1 MKELEGKKLLVL
13 GGGATSID
21 IVKAAQTLG
30 VYVIVTDYYDVSR
43 SPAKLIAD
51 EYWNESITDYDKLCA
66 LIKEKGVNG
75 IITGFTDSY
84 LMPYQHLCE
93 LSGLPCYATKEV
105 FELTM
110 DKARFKQ
117 LCRDNDVP
125 VIPEYDL
132 ASFDPNIIND
142 NHKVI
147 VKPVDNSGSR
157 GVILCTKPE
166 DFQKCLDY
174 ALSFSEKKQ
183 VVIERYM
190 EMDSISISYTIQ
202 DGVVSLST
210 TDDRY
215 VHKAASG
222 SSVTQC
228 GIYPSKYTEAYIKHI
243 DPKMK
248 KMYERAGLRNG
259 VLAVQFFTDGNEF
272 YVMEMGH
279 RLTGGQHYTY
289 TMAENGISSLDQLI
303 HFAVTG
309 SMADYSIAERDNACF
324 KHVYCHL
331 FILGKHAKIA
341 RFEGLDYLKQIPEL
355 MHLTEMK
362 KVGDMIGVDGTSAQ
376 KVVGLHLKLKNRED
390 LLRLIK
396 NIQREFH
403 FYDEDGNDLMLDFNE
418 IIKFGFVE

>member
-1 MKELEGKKLLVL
+1 
-13 GGGATSID
+13 
-21 IVKAAQTLG
+21 
-30 VYVIVTDYYDVSR
+30 
-43 SPAKLIAD
+43 
-51 EYWNESITDYDKLCA
+51 
-66 LIKEKGVNG
+66 
-75 IITGFTDSY
+75 
-84 LMPYQHLCE
+84 MPYQHLCE

-132 ASFDPNIIND
+132 TSFDPGIINE

-376 KVVGLHLKLKNRED
+376 KVVGLHLKLRNRED

-403 FYDEDGNDLMLDFNE
+403 FYDEDGNDLRIDINE
-418 IIKFGFVE
+418 NLL

>member
-1 MKELEGKKLLVL
+1 MKELEGKKLLIL
-13 GGGATSID
+13 GGDASSVD
-21 IVKAAQTLG
+21 VVNAARKMG
-30 VYVIVTDYYDVSR
+30 VYTIVTDWYDTSR
-43 SPAKLIAD
+43 SPAKLVAD
-51 EYWNESITDYDKLCA
+51 EYWNESINDFDKLCF
-66 LIKEKGVNG
+66 LIKAKGVDG
-75 IITGFTDSY
+75 IFTGFTDSY
-84 LMPYQHLCE
+84 LLPYQHLCE
-93 LSGLPCYATKEV
+93 LTGLPCYATKEV

-117 LCRDNDVP
+117 LCRDNGIP

-132 ASFDPNIIND
+132 ATFDPNIINE

-147 VKPVDNSGSR
+147 IKPVDNSGSR

-166 DFQKCLDY
+166 DFQKCLDF

-183 VVIERYM
+183 VIIERYM
-190 EMDSISISYTIQ
+190 EMDSISLSYTIQ

-215 VHKAASG
+215 VHKAANG

-228 GIYPSKYTEAYIKHI
+228 GVYPSKYTEAYIQKI
-243 DPKMK
+243 DGKMK

-289 TMAENGISSLDQLI
+289 TLAENGISSLDALI
-303 HFAVTG
+303 RFAVTG
-309 SMADYSIAERDNACF
+309 KMADFSIAEKDNARF

-331 FILGKHAKIA
+331 FVLGKEGVIA
-341 RFEGLDYLKQIPEL
+341 RFEGMDYIKQMSGV
-355 MHLTEMK
+355 MHVTEMIN
-362 KVGDMIGVDGTSAQ
+362 VGQKIGANGTAAQ
-376 KVVGLHLKLKNRED
+376 KVTGLHIKVDDVAQLKRVLDDVKEH
-390 LLRLIK
+390 
-396 NIQREFH
+396 FH
-403 FYDEDGNDLMLDFNE
+403 FYDEQGDDLTIMFN
-418 IIKFGFVE
+418 KDRL